1 MIFNHAYSR
10 GEKKAFTKIIT
21 LGVKKPPSQGNQ
33 GFGERVPIHLRCR
46 VPWKVNGRKRLL
58 LTTRCTEWQEQLEQ
72 KQQLPRISISL
83 APLQIKFSPFFP
95 FRTRRKKHLS
105 HDEALKTMRK
115 DTDQE
120 NCAGNKEC
128 FFSSF
133 LCNCLS
139 SPKKKN
145 TYLST
150 ESVYTVD

>member
-1 MIFNHAYSR
+1 MIFNHAYSRR

-21 LGVKKPPSQGNQ
+21 LRVKKTPSQGNQ
-33 GFGERVPIHLRCR
+33 GFSERVPIHLRCR

-58 LTTRCTEWQEQLEQ
+58 HTTRRTEWREQLEQ

-83 APLQIKFSPFFP
+83 ALLQIKFSPFSLP
-95 FRTRRKKHLS
+95 HKKKHFS

-115 DTDQE
+115 DMDQE

-139 SPKKKN
+139 NTKKT